1 MSAKT
6 IRQEEK
12 HFFIKSY
19 QYQWQLEEAIEKIHK
34 NTSERLQ
41 LSVLG
46 QFDKKYIA
54 NNKEIIESKKA
65 LKAYW
70 NNSLGEN
77 AHFGFF
83 SNPEIGTCF
92 IAGSLTSQFLNDM
105 DGKSLGEMVSG
116 PYGILRGLGVTEYK
130 AAGHLKALINGH
142 FVLLIRGYD
151 YQLDNI
157 EALLDSLA

>member
-19 QYQWQLEEAIEKIHK
+19 QYLWQLEEGIEKIHK
-34 NTSERLQ
+34 NTSQRLQ

-46 QFDKKYIA
+46 RLNKEYIS

-65 LKAYW
+65 LKSYW
-70 NNSLGEN
+70 NGSLGEN
-77 AHFGFF
+77 SHFGLF
-83 SNPEIGTCF
+83 SNPEIGTLF

-130 AAGHLKALINGH
+130 ATGYLKALNNGH
-142 FVLLIRGYD
+142 FVLLVRGYD
-151 YQLDNI
+151 NQLDKI
-157 EALLDSLA
+157 ESLLEL